1 MIPSTNEEI
10 KIYENRKQCYI
21 CKKRVFRNKKDKYK
35 HIKVRDHCHYTGK
48 FRGAAH
54 STCNL
59 RYNLP
64 KKNSHN
70 NS

>member
-1 MIPSTNEEI
+1 MKTKHNVT
-10 KIYENRKQCYI
+10 YV
-21 CKKRVFRNKKDKYK
+21 KKEFFRNKKDKYK

-59 RYNLP
+59 R
-64 KKNSHN
+64 
-70 NS
+70 